1 MKRLLFI
8 LMLCLIIGAAEA
20 TTVTVGS
27 SSFNTYTDVT
37 VTADTLTNGLA
48 GYEATLS
55 VANGSLAEI
64 QSITFPAWADLTS
77 TTAMPSGNVTIQ
89 GADTHS
95 LVEAGATGTVIATV
109 NLHSLDDGST
119 TLGVSFASMD
129 DDLGGAIAPTS
140 SNGTITVAMIQ
151 GLHFSA
157 PGAVPTVIP
166 TTVGQY
172 YDDIAA
178 GNLSWAW
185 SIGPIVPEPLVDIFG
200 GGEFA
205 WRLVWF
211 FVFAVLFVIMF
222 GRQKNVMI
230 PMLVAWV
237 AMFFMIERFPQ
248 SEQWM
253 VVAACY
259 ASAMGV
265 IAYWVISK
273 R

>member
-1 MKRLLFI
+1 
-8 LMLCLIIGAAEA
+8 MLCLIIGAAEA

-27 SSFNTYTDVT
+27 SSFNTYTDVY
-37 VTADTLTNGLA
+37 VTADSFTNGLA
-48 GYEATLS
+48 GYEGTLT
-55 VANGSLAEI
+55 VANSSLAEI
-64 QSITFPAWADLTS
+64 QSITFPSWAELTS
-77 TTAMPSGNVTIQ
+77 TTALPSNTVTIQ
-89 GADTHS
+89 AADTHS

-109 NLHSLDDGST
+109 KLHSLDDGAT

-129 DDLGGAIAPTS
+129 DDLGGAIGPAS
-140 SNGTITVAMIQ
+140 SNGTITVAVIQ

-157 PGAVPTVIP
+157 PAPTVIP

-172 YDDIAA
+172 YDEISA

-185 SIGPIVPEPLVDIFG
+185 SIGPIVPEPMVDILG
-200 GGEFA
+200 GGELA
-205 WRLVWF
+205 WRLMWF

-222 GRQKNVMI
+222 GRQKNVLI

-265 IAYWVISK
+265 IVYWVISK